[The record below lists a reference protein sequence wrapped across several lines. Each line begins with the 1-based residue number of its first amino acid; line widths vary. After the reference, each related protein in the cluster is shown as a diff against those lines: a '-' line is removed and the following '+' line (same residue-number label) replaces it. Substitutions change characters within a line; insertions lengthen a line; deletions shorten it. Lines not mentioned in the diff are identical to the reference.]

1 MMFLANFINII
12 LETYDWL
19 FMTQVNKH
27 PSQSESSQHSRK
39 YLQIMIWGYGFFW
52 FFENTSPSRSLC
64 PDNWFECELLWC
76 SISFWIPNNELKNPS
91 PDSPLLI
98 MVDVHKADLLKIL
111 EFKGYTSLFDTFILD
126 LKKWEISCSLTE
138 KISKK
143 L

>member
-1 MMFLANFINII
+1 MIGYLWLRWASTAANQNPPNIR
-12 LETYDWL
+12 
-19 FMTQVNKH
+19 
-27 PSQSESSQHSRK
+27 ESICK
-39 YLQIMIWGYGFFW
+39 LWFENMGFFW

-91 PDSPLLI
+91 PDSPLLL
-98 MVDVHKADLLKIL
+98 MLDVLKADLLRIL
-111 EFKGYTSLFDTFILD
+111 ELKGYTSLFDTFILD